1 MKRYAYIPQCWEEFT
16 QKQFKY
22 LLKSNFRMMVEKNI
36 SPRDL
41 LCDLAN
47 FMLGRKQFALPWQK
61 QRYLDLV
68 ATVADHLEWIFTYDD
83 ANEVMLEYNS
93 TQNLLPAIDGLIGPQ
108 SHGADLRFGEY
119 RSAVDFFNRYTQ
131 DHDPEMLDCL
141 VGILYRQPGK
151 LKMNAAFDGNF
162 REPFNP
168 HLIGKYAKQ
177 VKHLSEPYKWGVYL
191 WFGAFCK
198 YLIEGNPFIIEGNEV
213 NFGCI
218 FRRDDPDPDARTENT
233 IGMLSV
239 LFTLA
244 DSHTFGNASQTDDA
258 NLFKVLLK
266 LVHDKQSIDNMLKND

>member
-1 MKRYAYIPQCWEEFT
+1 
-16 QKQFKY
+16 
-22 LLKSNFRMMVEKNI
+22 MMTDRAIN
-36 SPRDL
+36 PADL
-41 LCDLAN
+41 LNDLAD
-47 FMLGRKQFALPWQK
+47 FMLGRKQFALPWQR

-68 ATVADHLEWIFTYDD
+68 ATVAERLEWIFTFDD
-83 ANEVMLEYNS
+83 ANVVMLDFNT

-119 RSAVDFFNRYTQ
+119 RTAVDFFNRYTQ
-131 DHDPEMLDCL
+131 EQDPEMLDSL
-141 VGILYRQPGK
+141 VGILYRQPNKTK
-151 LKMNAAFDGNF
+151 LDAHFDGNF

-168 HLIGKYAKQ
+168 HLIDRYAQ
-177 VKHLSEPYKWGVYL
+177 NVRHLPEPYKWGAYL
-191 WFGAFCK
+191 WFGSFCK

-218 FRRDDPDPDARTENT
+218 FRRDDPDPDARVENA

-244 DSHTFGNASQTDDA
+244 DSHTFGNAEQTDGA

-266 LVHDKQSIDNMLKND
+266 LVHDKQSIDNLIKND